1 MQNTLVRDE
10 LRAFCRQWGITQ
22 RPRSVTDVMHA
33 YLACSLALRAWED
46 VYVEIFG
53 SADCLLLDAKR
64 ASYPSATS
72 AVETFNKRHRNASVY
87 ATIFSGTVI
96 PSEDVLK
103 TNATYMAFRTAV
115 SKAMHPFTVGHVNVV
130 TIMHLVG
137 DVGELQTLMEDP
149 ALGFKVT
156 LGGNRLTSPHSE
168 VAKAVW
174 KFDTQAF
181 PTFARDMASII
192 VQCNYDKCL
201 AGVTIDDVWS
211 DPKMRRTGDG
221 AGKKKSDRTQ
231 KKFVGLDVSTSLQ
244 KTRFPRHEP
253 LPWDT
258 VFERSVADDPRFM
271 ALKKTLGKPVFC
283 NNKQLAQEYLVYATV
298 GDPQSPMTCEMERV
312 YRADFASMNED
323 ELSTLLAKFAD
334 RMNAAAVCE
343 LDDVTEFERILIQY
357 GSPTQQRDWTT
368 RELLVHLFMAYHP
381 KWKQL
386 YSARWNHD
394 KPLLD
399 AVELYL
405 KTHPSISP
413 LVVIGMFL

>member
-1 MQNTLVRDE
+1 MQYNTLVRDE
-10 LRAFCRQWGITQ
+10 LRSFCKQWGISQ

-33 YLACSLALRAWED
+33 YLACSLALQAWTD

-64 ASYPSATS
+64 AAYPSSVS
-72 AVETFNKRHRNASVY
+72 AAETFNKRHRDANVY

-96 PSEDVLK
+96 PADDVLEA
-103 TNATYMAFRTAV
+103 NPSYMAFRAAV
-115 SKAMHPFTVGHVNVV
+115 GKAMHPFTVGHVNVV

-137 DVGELQTLMEDP
+137 DVRELNTLMEDP
-149 ALGFKVT
+149 GLGFKVR
-156 LGGNRLTSPHSE
+156 GNRLASPHAE

-192 VQCNYDKCL
+192 VGCNYDACL
-201 AGVTIDDVWS
+201 TELTVDDVWS
-211 DPKMRRTGDG
+211 DPK
-221 AGKKKSDRTQ
+221 KKNGETKSRAQ
-231 KKFVGLDVSTSLQ
+231 KKPMGMDVSTSLH
-244 KTRFPRHEP
+244 KTQFPRHEP
-253 LPWDT
+253 LPWDIA
-258 VFERSVADDPRFM
+258 FERSVADNARFM
-271 ALKKTLGKPVFC
+271 ALKKALGKPVFC

-298 GDPQSPMTCEMERV
+298 GDSQSPTTCEMERT

-323 ELSTLLAKFAD
+323 ELSAMLAKFAE
-334 RMNAAAVCE
+334 RMNAAVVCE
-343 LDDVTEFERILIQY
+343 LDEVVEFERILIQF
-357 GSPTQQRDWTT
+357 GNPTQQRDWTT

-381 KWKQL
+381 KWKQM

-405 KTHPSISP
+405 KKRPSISP
-413 LVVIGMFL
+413 LVAIGMFL

>member
-10 LRAFCRQWGITQ
+10 LRAFCKQWGISQ

-33 YLACSLALRAWED
+33 YLACSLALRTWED

-64 ASYPSATS
+64 AAYPSSTS
-72 AVETFNKRHRNASVY
+72 AADLFNKRHRDANVY
-87 ATIFSGTVI
+87 ATIFAGAEI
-96 PSEDVLK
+96 PTDDVLEA
-103 TNATYMAFRTAV
+103 NATYMAFHKAV
-115 SKAMHPFTVGHVNVV
+115 AKAMHPFTVGHVNVV

-137 DVGELQTLMEDP
+137 DVRDVNTLMEDP
-149 ALGFKVT
+149 ALGFKVRL
-156 LGGNRLTSPHSE
+156 LGAKGLASPHSE

-174 KFDTQAF
+174 KFDTQAL
-181 PTFARDMASII
+181 PTFARDMAAII
-192 VQCNYDKCL
+192 VGCNYGACL
-201 AGVTIDDVWS
+201 AGLTVDDVWS
-211 DPKMRRTGDG
+211 DPK
-221 AGKKKSDRTQ
+221 KKKHGGDTKSNTARVQ
-231 KKFVGLDVSTSLQ
+231 KKTVDVSTSLQ
-244 KTRFPRHEP
+244 KTQFPRHEP

-258 VFERSVADDPRFM
+258 AFERTVADDPRFM
-271 ALKKTLGKPVFC
+271 ALKRALGKPPFC

-298 GDPQSPMTCEMERV
+298 GDSQSPSACEVERT

-323 ELSTLLAKFAD
+323 ELGAMLAKFAE
-334 RMNAAAVCE
+334 RMNAAVVCE
-343 LDDVTEFERILIQY
+343 LDDVAEFERILIQF

-405 KTHPSISP
+405 KKYPSISP
-413 LVVIGMFL
+413 LVAIGMFL